1 MSWCTPEYATPKEE
15 APPAATDEA
24 TKEIQ
29 LADASIAAQKISST
43 PDLSEARRLFDLGFK
58 LCKLEPNAKKPA
70 GKNWNGQPV
79 TTFNDAATG
88 YGAILAV
95 NGLCS
100 VDPDRAEESR
110 KLLAVFGFDLDAL
123 LDAGVR
129 SVSTRPG
136 SGGRAV
142 FRADPDLRKVVFSF
156 KDMGT
161 VLELRAHSANLQDVI
176 PGLVYADKSGTLR
189 TQRYANDLRLDAAPE
204 LPADF
209 LAWWKRMSTDFNF
222 LNEQKQKAADA
233 LGIKVFPSASSA
245 DGKRLAFPSPMR
257 RGFNDMNAVEDI
269 LARHEYAQTVDG
281 RFSPPTATGA
291 PGIRRVPGRD
301 GLWQSDHASDP
312 LAGTFDAWAAYV
324 VLDHEGDVLAAEA
337 AWLPTQHQLDAGEF
351 DYENDIADLLGAP
364 LAAERPK
371 FEVIPAAEF
380 AAGTPPSWIVKGVLP
395 LAEIAVIYGE
405 SASGK
410 SFFALDLVAAV
421 ARGIEWRGCRVRQ
434 GAVVYVAA
442 EGAGGFRK
450 RLAAYAQSHGIDLAA
465 LPLGVVASAPN
476 LLTDDDKA
484 LAQAI
489 ELAGGASI
497 VVVDTLA
504 QSTPG
509 ANENAG
515 EDMGKVLARCKRLHA
530 ATGALVVLIH
540 HSGKDATKGARGW
553 SGIRAAVD
561 AEIEITRLADA
572 RTARITRQKD
582 GEDGAV
588 FAFGLLPVRVG
599 EDEDGEAIV
608 SCVVE
613 YQHEAPPPA
622 REPKGAWEKAV
633 LQMVHEL
640 AGLGDEPL
648 TVGAIIDNV
657 VRTMPHD
664 PAGGRD
670 RRRECARRA
679 IESLSKS
686 AFFYV
691 LEDKVT
697 MPHATQAP
705 HVAA

>member
-1 MSWCTPEYATPKEE
+1 MQAEKEN
-15 APPAATDEA
+15 APAATEA
-24 TKEIQ
+24 TKETQ
-29 LADASIAAQKISST
+29 LPVASIAAEKISST
-43 PDLSEARRLFDLGFK
+43 PDLSEAHRLFKSGFA
-58 LCKLEPNAKKPA
+58 LCKLRPNTKRPD
-70 GKNWNGQPV
+70 GDDWNNRAVQR
-79 TTFNDAATG
+79 FDHEATG
-88 YGAILAV
+88 YGVMLAV
-95 NGLCS
+95 NNLCS
-100 VDPDRAEESR
+100 IDPDNAELSA
-110 KLLAVFGFDLDAL
+110 KMLAGFGFDMEAL
-123 LDAGVR
+123 LNAGVR
-129 SVSTRPG
+129 SISTRAG
-136 SGGRAV
+136 SGGRST
-142 FRADPDLRKVVFSF
+142 FKADPGLRKVVFSF
-156 KDMGT
+156 KDVGT
-161 VLELRAHSANLQDVI
+161 VLELRAHSANLQDTI
-176 PGLVYADKSGTLR
+176 PGLIYADKHGELC
-189 TQRYANDLRLDAAPE
+189 TQRYASDLRLDEAPDS
-204 LPADF
+204 PSDF
-209 LAWWKRMSTDFNF
+209 LAWWLRMSTDLEFKR
-222 LNEQKQKAADA
+222 EQQQRAGEI
-233 LGIKVFPSASSA
+233 LGIKAFKAVSGSG
-245 DGKRLAFPSPMR
+245 GKTLAFKSSMR
-257 RGFNDMNAVEDI
+257 DGFNASNTVPEI
-269 LARHEYAQTVDG
+269 LERHNYTGDG
-281 RFSPPTATGA
+281 VRFAPPTATGL
-291 PGIRRVPGRD
+291 PGVREIPGKN

-312 LAGTFDAWAAYV
+312 LCGTFDAWAAYV
-324 VLDHEGDVLAAEA
+324 VLDHDGDQAAAEA
-337 AWLPTQHQLDAGEF
+337 AWLPVVHQVMADEF
-351 DYENDIADLLGAP
+351 PFIEDISDLLGLDKPAD
-364 LAAERPK
+364 ERRCK

-450 RLAAYAQSHGIDLAA
+450 RLAAYAQAHGIDLAA

-484 LAQAI
+484 LAKAI

-515 EDMGKVLARCKRLHA
+515 EDMSKVLDRCKRLHA

-572 RTARITRQKD
+572 RTARITKQKD

-588 FAFGLLPVRVG
+588 FAFGLLPVHVG
-599 EDEDGEAIV
+599 EDEDGGAVV

-613 YQHEAPPPA
+613 YQNEAPPPA

-640 AGLGDEPL
+640 AGLGDAPL
-648 TVGAIIDNV
+648 TVSAIIDNV

-670 RRRECARRA
+670 RRRECAKRA

-686 AFFYV
+686 AFFSV
-691 LEDKVT
+691 LDDKVT

>member
-1 MSWCTPEYATPKEE
+1 MIQKTNA
-15 APPAATDEA
+15 PAATEA

-29 LADASIAAQKISST
+29 LADASIAAQKISNT
-43 PDLSEARRLFDLGFK
+43 PDLSEAHRLFKSGFA
-58 LCKLEPNAKKPA
+58 LCKLQPNTKRPE
-70 GKNWNGQPV
+70 GDNWNHRPV
-79 TTFNDAATG
+79 QQFDHEATG
-88 YGAILAV
+88 YGVMLAT

-100 VDPDRAEESR
+100 VDPDNAELSA
-110 KLLAVFGFDLDAL
+110 KMLAGFGFDLDDL
-123 LDAGVR
+123 LNAGVR
-129 SVSTRPG
+129 SISTRAG
-136 SGGRAV
+136 SGGRSA
-142 FRADPDLRKVVFSF
+142 FKADLGLRKVVFSF
-156 KDMGT
+156 KDVGT
-161 VLELRAHSANLQDVI
+161 VLELRAHSANLQDAI
-176 PGLVYADKSGTLR
+176 PGLIYADKHGEIC
-189 TQRYANDLRLDAAPE
+189 TQRYASDLRLDEAPD

-209 LAWWKRMSTDFNF
+209 LAWWLRMSTDLEFKRGQQQRAG
-222 LNEQKQKAADA
+222 EI
-233 LGIKVFPSASSA
+233 LGIKAFKAVSGS
-245 DGKRLAFPSPMR
+245 DGKTLAFKSALR
-257 RGFNDMNAVEDI
+257 EGFNALNNVLEI
-269 LARHEYAQTVDG
+269 LGRHDYVGDG
-281 RFSPPTATGA
+281 VRFAPPTATGL
-291 PGIRRVPGRD
+291 PGVREIPDKD

-312 LAGTFDAWAAYV
+312 LCGTFDAWTAYV
-324 VLDHEGDVLAAEA
+324 VLDHNGDQAAAEA
-337 AWLPTQHQLDAGEF
+337 AWMPVVHKAV
-351 DYENDIADLLGAP
+351 ENDFSFIEDISDLLGAP

-380 AAGTPPSWIVKGVLP
+380 AAGTPPSWIVKGVLS

-450 RLAAYAQSHGIDLAA
+450 RLAAYALAHEIDLAA

-515 EDMGKVLARCKRLHA
+515 EDMSKVLARCKRLHA

-572 RTARITRQKD
+572 RAARITKQKD

-613 YQHEAPPPA
+613 YQNEAPPPA

-670 RRRECARRA
+670 RRRECAKRA

-686 AFFYV
+686 AFFHV
-691 LEDKVT
+691 LDDKVT

>member
-1 MSWCTPEYATPKEE
+1 MNWCTPEYAAPKEN
-15 APPAATDEA
+15 APAATEA
-24 TKEIQ
+24 TEETQ
-29 LADASIAAQKISST
+29 LADTSIAAQKISNT
-43 PDLSEARRLFDLGFK
+43 PDLSEAHRLFKGGFS
-58 LCKLEPNAKKPA
+58 LCKLQPNTKRPE
-70 GKNWNGQPV
+70 GDEWNKHPV
-79 TTFNDAATG
+79 TRFDHAATG
-88 YGAILAV
+88 YGVMLAA

-100 VDPDRAEESR
+100 IDPDNAELSAR
-110 KLLAVFGFDLDAL
+110 LLAGFGFDLEAL
-123 LDAGVR
+123 LNAGVR
-129 SVSTRPG
+129 SVSTRAG
-136 SGGRAV
+136 SGGRSA
-142 FRADPDLRKVVFSF
+142 FKADPDLRKVVFSF
-156 KDMGT
+156 RGVGT
-161 VLELRAHSANLQDVI
+161 VLELRAHSTNLQDTI
-176 PGLVYADKSGTLR
+176 PGLIYADKGGVLC
-189 TQRYANDLRLDAAPE
+189 TQRYASDLRLDEAPD
-204 LPADF
+204 LPPDF
-209 LAWWKRMSTDFNF
+209 LAWWQRMSTDLEFKR
-222 LNEQKQKAADA
+222 EQQRCAGEI
-233 LGIKVFPSASSA
+233 LGIKAFEAVSAS
-245 DGKRLAFPSPMR
+245 DGKTLAFKSSMR
-257 RGFNDMNAVEDI
+257 DGFNASNTVPEI
-269 LARHEYAQTVDG
+269 LARHDYTGDG
-281 RFSPPTATGA
+281 VRFAPPTATGL
-291 PGIRRVPGRD
+291 PGVREIPGKD

-312 LAGTFDAWAAYV
+312 LCGMFDAWAAYV
-324 VLDHEGDVLAAEA
+324 VLDHDGDQAAAEA
-337 AWLPTQHQLDAGEF
+337 AWLPVVHQVMADEF
-351 DYENDIADLLGAP
+351 SFIEDISDLLGLDKPAD
-364 LAAERPK
+364 EKRPK

-380 AAGTPPSWIVKGVLP
+380 AAGAPPSWIVKGVLP
-395 LAEIAVIYGE
+395 MAEIAVIYGE

-450 RLAAYAQSHGIDLAA
+450 RLAAYAQAHGIDLAA

-484 LAQAI
+484 LAAAI
-489 ELAGGASI
+489 ELAGGASV

-561 AEIEITRLADA
+561 AEIEITRLVDA
-572 RTARITRQKD
+572 RMARITKQKD

-599 EDEDGEAIV
+599 EDEDGEDVV

-613 YQHEAPPPA
+613 YQSEAPPPTH
-622 REPKGAWEKAV
+622 EPKGAWEKAV

-640 AGLGDEPL
+640 AGLGDEPP

-670 RRRECARRA
+670 RRRECAKRA

-686 AFFYV
+686 AFFCV
-691 LEDKVT
+691 LDGKVT